1 MNCFYIY
8 DLVRWMKSSWKHTL
22 YLGPISKYAF
32 TGYIRK
38 WVSDK
43 KSDRQKTVFSVHIEW
58 PHLNSWAKQ
67 SSVVNKHG
75 QKSMNM
81 AIKMFSGLRLIETQ
95 RSKFGPIFCNK
106 CRGEYSVWVPGGPS
120 RLSFFKIWPFSA
132 EFHITYMYDIFIYL
146 AKIMLLRENLFMA
159 EFFNSHQKLC
169 QGTNDKKLIHIHNL
183 YTPKLKRKPKDCF
196 RSVTLGTLT

>member
-1 MNCFYIY
+1 MSPLWTDC
-8 DLVRWMKSSWKHTL
+8 RWSLISFLTNVLKLQFFDGQENRSCILTFLSTWK
-22 YLGPISKYAF
+22 ISF
-32 TGYIRK
+32 
-38 WVSDK
+38 
-43 KSDRQKTVFSVHIEW
+43 FS
-58 PHLNSWAKQ
+58 
-67 SSVVNKHG
+67 
-75 QKSMNM
+75 
-81 AIKMFSGLRLIETQ
+81 R
-95 RSKFGPIFCNK
+95 IF
-106 CRGEYSVWVPGGPS
+106 RGEYSVRVPSGPS

-196 RSVTLGTLT
+196 RSVTLGMLT

>member
-1 MNCFYIY
+1 M
-8 DLVRWMKSSWKHTL
+8 HTN
-22 YLGPISKYAF
+22 
-32 TGYIRK
+32 
-38 WVSDK
+38 WCV
-43 KSDRQKTVFSVHIEW
+43 
-58 PHLNSWAKQ
+58 
-67 SSVVNKHG
+67 
-75 QKSMNM
+75 
-81 AIKMFSGLRLIETQ
+81 LIEISMEIGMLNFLSGIIGLCTEG
-95 RSKFGPIFCNK
+95 RISL
-106 CRGEYSVWVPGGPS
+106 RGEYSVWVPSGPS

>member
-1 MNCFYIY
+1 MTWW
-8 DLVRWMKSSWKHTL
+8 WMKSSWKHTL

-106 CRGEYSVWVPGGPS
+106 VHWKITVIKICEY
-120 RLSFFKIWPFSA
+120 LLKIV
-132 EFHITYMYDIFIYL
+132 
-146 AKIMLLRENLFMA
+146 LLFLYSSM
-159 EFFNSHQKLC
+159 K
-169 QGTNDKKLIHIHNL
+169 KKLE
-183 YTPKLKRKPKDCF
+183 RF
-196 RSVTLGTLT
+196 SWFLT

>member
-1 MNCFYIY
+1 MPKEPSMFLGSYGYYNALTSKKNGQPPLENWTLIVFSKIFRLLCLVVKWTS
-8 DLVRWMKSSWKHTL
+8 DLVSS
-22 YLGPISKYAF
+22 
-32 TGYIRK
+32 
-38 WVSDK
+38 
-43 KSDRQKTVFSVHIEW
+43 
-58 PHLNSWAKQ
+58 
-67 SSVVNKHG
+67 
-75 QKSMNM
+75 
-81 AIKMFSGLRLIETQ
+81 
-95 RSKFGPIFCNK
+95 
-106 CRGEYSVWVPGGPS
+106 RGEYSVRVPSGPS